1 MLDIDNLEQY
11 NKNTKIEVKEVK
23 EGIGFIANQNESILF
38 KDDNWIP
45 DTYSSSTSNP
55 IKIPEQQKPLK
66 NYNLIDE
73 INEKF
78 TKLSYS
84 LYDLTYN
91 CKNFIKYKEEFILNR
106 FNDKFANEYDINYYK
121 FNTFNIYNHT
131 SILKNIYTNLETFYI
146 DEKLKDYSYNLV
158 DEILVDYK
166 NFIFY
171 IHSEQIYFIQY
182 INDKST
188 TDYKDYKDYK
198 FFIYDKYQFLDK
210 GLIQFNPLKNIN
222 NKNCTK
228 CPFKAICSICTN

>member
-11 NKNTKIEVKEVK
+11 NKNAKIEVKSVK
-23 EGIGFIANQNESILF
+23 EGVGFIANQNESIIF
-38 KDDNWIP
+38 KDDIWIP
-45 DTYSSSTSNP
+45 DTFNSCTSNP

-91 CKNFIKYKEEFILNR
+91 CKFFIQYKEEFIINR

-121 FNTFNIYNHT
+121 FNTFNIFNT
-131 SILKNIYTNLETFYI
+131 NNILKNIYSNLETFYI
-146 DEKLKDYSYNLV
+146 DTKLKDYSYNLI

-182 INDKST
+182 INNLNDIK
-188 TDYKDYKDYK
+188 YKDYK

-210 GLIQFNPLKNIN
+210 GLIQFDPLKNAN
-222 NKNCTK
+222 NKNSKNCIK
-228 CPFKAICSICTN
+228 CPFKAICSIYTN

>member
-91 CKNFIKYKEEFILNR
+91 CKYFIKYKEEFILNR

-182 INDKST
+182 INDKNT
-188 TDYKDYKDYK
+188 TDYKDYK